1 MNALLGVV
9 LILSLLII
17 IFLGPEYLQ
26 TVRRKT
32 RSYKKS
38 APTEGFK
45 AATPRRKLDS
55 PFPERTCP

>member
-26 TVRRKT
+26 TVRKKT
-32 RSYKKS
+32 RSYKKIG
-38 APTEGFK
+38 PQ
-45 AATPRRKLDS
+45 RRLQGRDAQA
-55 PFPERTCP
+55 